1 MTRYLSLFSG
11 IGGLE
16 HPEAAPVLVCEADQH
31 CRTSLAR
38 QYPHAEVWADV
49 RTLVP
54 PAADMVVG
62 GWPCQDLSSAGK
74 LGGLSGSRSGLFFEM
89 LRVARESG
97 AHTIVGENVPN
108 LLTIGQ
114 GSEFAEVLRSL
125 GDAGFPNIAWRVL
138 NARAFGLPQERRR
151 LFIVASKSPAR
162 AEALHAEIP
171 QLSLDEPPRPLDIEA
186 PPSRYAAGFYWTG
199 GRRSV
204 CFSPGY
210 VPALK
215 IGATDEKGRSPVAVY
230 LNGRVRK
237 LTARENLELQG
248 FSHIDLSDMTPSAI
262 LRMAGNAVPAPVGQ
276 FVVQSVADCAP
287 PSGVRTA
294 FGAIGQ
300 AGVIEDGLP
309 WVIEHDDPPL
319 ASNLVDFLDPDDDNS
334 LTAQAAAGLLVRSI
348 RSGLP
353 LPREL
358 FDTLLELSHD
368 RTGRLHPSRGNSFE
382 ALDSMGDEL
391 TAYSGKLNSIWEYRD
406 KLQMHNGPSRKLPA
420 AV

>member
-1 MTRYLSLFSG
+1 MIRYLSLFSG

-16 HPEAAPVLVCEADQH
+16 HPGTPPLLVCEADQL
-31 CRTSLAR
+31 CRVSLNR
-38 QYPHAEVWADV
+38 QYPQADLWPDV
-49 RTLVP
+49 QTLVP

-74 LGGLSGSRSGLFFEM
+74 LGGLSGARSGLFFEM

-97 AHTIVGENVPN
+97 AHTIIGENVPN

-162 AEALHAEIP
+162 AEALHALIP
-171 QLSLDEPPRPLDIEA
+171 ESATDGAKKRLDLEA
-186 PPSRYAAGFYWTG
+186 TGEGKAAGFYWTG
-199 GRRSV
+199 GRRSI

-230 LNGRVRK
+230 LNGKVRK
-237 LTARENLELQG
+237 LNAQENLDLQG
-248 FSHIDLSDMTPSAI
+248 FAHLDLSDMTPSAI

-276 FVVQSVADCAP
+276 FVVQSVADCE
-287 PSGVRTA
+287 PSAGVRTS

-300 AGVIEDGLP
+300 AGILEDGLP
-309 WVIEHDDPPL
+309 WAIEHDDPPL
-319 ASNLVDFLDPDDDNS
+319 ASNLIDFLHPDDDSS

-353 LPREL
+353 LPKEL
-358 FDTLLELSHD
+358 FETLLDLSHD
-368 RTGRLHPSRGNSFE
+368 RTGKLHPSRGNSFE
-382 ALDSMGDEL
+382 ALDGMLDEL
-391 TAYSGKLNSIWEYRD
+391 TWYSAKLNSISEYSE
-406 KLQMHNGPSRKLPA
+406 KLESRKSPVRKLRA